1 MTTTVSSKETTVR
14 TIQQPKN
21 LERAA
26 YLFMRFSGIALLI
39 LAVGHML
46 IQHVL
51 NSSGNLTLQFVA
63 DQWNS
68 WGWRTYDMFLL
79 VFAIAHG
86 INGFRYVLEDYI
98 HSEPIRRVIKIVL
111 AIFIVVTII
120 WAGFAIATFDAT
132 AATEFYEALSQ
143 QME

>member
-1 MTTTVSSKETTVR
+1 MTTLTNKTVR
-14 TIQQPKN
+14 TVQQPKN
-21 LERAA
+21 LERFA

-51 NSSGNLTLQFVA
+51 NSSGNLTIQFVA
-63 DQWNS
+63 EQWNS
-68 WGWRTYDMFLL
+68 WGWRAYDMFLL

-86 INGFRYVLEDYI
+86 INGLRNVLEDYI
-98 HSEPIRRVIKIVL
+98 HNEQLTNVIKYAL
-111 AIFIVVTII
+111 AIFIVVTIG

-132 AATEFYEALSQ
+132 QAREFYEVLNSSVQ
-143 QME
+143 GN

>member
-1 MTTTVSSKETTVR
+1 MATLTEKTVR
-14 TIQQPKN
+14 TVQQPRN
-21 LERAA
+21 LERFA

-51 NSSGNLTLQFVA
+51 NSSGNLTIQFVA

-68 WGWRTYDMFLL
+68 WGWRAYDMFLL

-86 INGFRYVLEDYI
+86 VNGLRNVLEDYI
-98 HSEPIRRVIKIVL
+98 HNSSINNVIKYAL
-111 AIFIVVTII
+111 GAFIIVTIL
-120 WAGFAIATFDAT
+120 WAGFAIATFDSTQAR
-132 AATEFYEALSQ
+132 EFHAVLSGAVQ
-143 QME
+143 GN

>member
-1 MTTTVSSKETTVR
+1 MTSAQGNVTVR
-14 TIQQPKN
+14 TVQVPRN
-21 LERAA
+21 LERFAF
-26 YLFMRFSGIALLI
+26 LFMRFSGIALLI

-86 INGFRYVLEDYI
+86 VNGFRNVLEDYI
-98 HSEPIRRVIKIVL
+98 HNKTLIRIINIVL
-111 AIFIVVTII
+111 ALFIVVTIF
-120 WAGFAIATFDAT
+120 WAGYAITFFDPTKAN
-132 AATEFYEALSQ
+132 EFHEFMSTQ
-143 QME
+143 GN